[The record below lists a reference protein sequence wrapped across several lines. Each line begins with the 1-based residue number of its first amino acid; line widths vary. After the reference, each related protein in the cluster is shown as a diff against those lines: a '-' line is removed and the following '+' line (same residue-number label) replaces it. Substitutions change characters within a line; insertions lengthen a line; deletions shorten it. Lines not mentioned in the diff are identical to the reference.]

1 TERSCEALSSV
12 LSSQS
17 SSLRDLDLSNNDLRD
32 SGVKL
37 LSDGL
42 KSPHCELETLRL
54 SDCLVTEEG
63 CASLA
68 SALRSNPSHLIELD
82 LRNNNLQLQ
91 EFGVKLLCAGVVDP
105 NWRLDAL
112 RVDKGEELK
121 LTPGLRNYACKIT
134 LDPKSAHRNLELSD
148 NNKRVETVDEQQ
160 PYPDHRERFDT
171 FCQLLCRNGLTG
183 RRYWEVE
190 WRGKVDIAV
199 SYIMIRRKGYS
210 RTSRFGGNNQSWCLS
225 CSDDCYSV
233 WHNNTETI
241 TPLPPSSISHRV
253 AVYLDCPA
261 GTLSFYRVSSNKLIL
276 LHTFSTTFTGPLY
289 PGFRVWTGSVRL

>member
-1 TERSCEALSSV
+1 M
-12 LSSQS
+12 
-17 SSLRDLDLSNNDLRD
+17 
-32 SGVKL
+32 
-37 LSDGL
+37 
-42 KSPHCELETLRL
+42 
-54 SDCLVTEEG
+54 VT
-63 CASLA
+63 SK
-68 SALRSNPSHLIELD
+68 NQD
-82 LRNNNLQLQ
+82 
-91 EFGVKLLCAGVVDP
+91 
-105 NWRLDAL
+105 
-112 RVDKGEELK
+112 
-121 LTPGLRNYACKIT
+121 ACKIT

-289 PGFRVWTGSVRL
+289 PGFRVWTGSVTICPETAAESQ